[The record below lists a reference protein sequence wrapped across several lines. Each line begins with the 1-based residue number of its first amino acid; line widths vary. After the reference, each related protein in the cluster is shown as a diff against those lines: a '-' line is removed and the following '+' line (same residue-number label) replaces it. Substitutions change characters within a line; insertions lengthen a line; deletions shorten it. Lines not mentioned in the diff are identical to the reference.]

1 MLVKRNDESLLNFKD
16 DISSIV
22 PAEKISYSQQVLDEL
37 RKLEK
42 ELTALEKVAQAET
55 EKIKAAKSGA
65 SPAGLMGMTVNELAG
80 QKSSLKTSDGT
91 THYDKAVLKSELAL
105 TPIGRFSIDAK
116 AALEETKSYALKT
129 QEKFDAVLKY
139 FGENATL
146 TPIQFFST
154 LSMFCRAFDKALE
167 DVLKEEKKKAREAR
181 LQKMR
186 EEKEK
191 EAERKKKLKE
201 EGKDDAGGNA
211 NADKVPPLGAGVVT
225 PKQRGKK
232 LQASRRASTMTSTPS
247 AFGL

>member
-1 MLVKRNDESLLNFKD
+1 MNTPSFATRFA
-16 DISSIV
+16 
-22 PAEKISYSQQVLDEL
+22 PSQ
-37 RKLEK
+37 
-42 ELTALEKVAQAET
+42 
-55 EKIKAAKSGA
+55 
-65 SPAGLMGMTVNELAG
+65 
-80 QKSSLKTSDGT
+80 
-91 THYDKAVLKSELAL
+91 SELAL

-116 AALEETKSYALKT
+116 AALEETKAYALKT

-139 FGENATL
+139 FGENETL

-201 EGKDDAGGNA
+201 EGKDDAVEKV
-211 NADKVPPLGAGVVT
+211 DKVPPLGGGVNPV
-225 PKQRGKK
+225 KRGKK

-247 AFGL
+247 KFGL